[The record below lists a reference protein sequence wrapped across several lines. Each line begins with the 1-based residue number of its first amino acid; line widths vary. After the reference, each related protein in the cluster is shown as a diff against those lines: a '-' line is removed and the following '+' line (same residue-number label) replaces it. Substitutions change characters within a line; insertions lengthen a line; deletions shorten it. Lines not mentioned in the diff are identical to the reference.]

1 MSDKMQNNLK
11 MKKIFILALAITV
24 FACKPSAKK
33 EEVQETAVE
42 PVEMA
47 KPNYPEALGK
57 VLEKHGGMDAWKQQR
72 TMVFALQ
79 KPDFKEV
86 HTIDLFSRKDR
97 IDTEIFSM
105 GFDGENAWLL
115 DTDKKYTG
123 NAGFYHNLIFYFY
136 AMPFVLADD
145 GIIYGETEDLVFE
158 GKNYPGIEISYESG
172 VGASSKDQYFIHYD
186 PDTFQMTWLGYTVT
200 YRSGEVSDN
209 VKWIRYNDWTTIDGL
224 VLPNS
229 ISWYKYEG
237 RNLLEPA
244 NTLPFIE
251 ATVSTSAKEPSFYEK
266 PEGAEFVEIKKN

>member
-1 MSDKMQNNLK
+1 MQNNLK

-86 HTIDLFSRKDR
+86 HTIDLHSRKDR

-115 DTDKKYTG
+115 NTDKKYTG
-123 NAGFYHNLIFYFY
+123 NVGFYHNLIFYFY

-145 GIIYGETEDLVFE
+145 GIVYGKTEDLVYE

-186 PDTFQMTWLGYTVT
+186 PDTFEMAWLGYTVT

-209 VKWIRYNDWTTIDGL
+209 VKWIRYDDWTTIDGL

-251 ATVSTSAKEPSFYEK
+251 ATVSTSAKEASFYEK